1 MFYFWKFLN
10 KKEFLFII
18 VTNILFIIPVLIFL
32 IENGILFFHKVE
44 GENVDIFT
52 TLNIFNKIII
62 ITTIIFYF
70 LIPII
75 NPIILSREV
84 LSKINLIKILIILTI
99 TLVFSFFF
107 NYDFTS
113 IHGGGF
119 VHKAS
124 YLLFGNYILLYY
136 IFFISLIIFFIIFNN
151 KLKNYLIYFLMILSN
166 IQYTI
171 YNKYYDILVVII
183 FFLLSD
189 IKIKERFFN
198 NKLNLY
204 YLYFMYSIYYLIT
217 IFKINI
223 YKLF

>member
-1 MFYFWKFLN
+1 MALSLTVGNIFVISIYTYLKFLDSKEIHKFKFSFISTILIIVAAYLHPPVALFNVFYLFYFWKFLN

-107 NYDFTS
+107 
-113 IHGGGF
+113 
-119 VHKAS
+119 
-124 YLLFGNYILLYY
+124 
-136 IFFISLIIFFIIFNN
+136 
-151 KLKNYLIYFLMILSN
+151 
-166 IQYTI
+166 
-171 YNKYYDILVVII
+171 
-183 FFLLSD
+183 
-189 IKIKERFFN
+189 
-198 NKLNLY
+198 
-204 YLYFMYSIYYLIT
+204 
-217 IFKINI
+217 
-223 YKLF
+223 